1 MAAGRML
8 QGKIDDLPTIGLSLA
23 DAIKAGKKTFA
34 EIGMDRA
41 YTGAPSEAT
50 VGEGDDLYARLV
62 TMVVTEIE
70 EGLSA
75 S

>member
-8 QGKIDDLPTIGLSLA
+8 HGKIDDLPTLGLSLA

-34 EIGMDRA
+34 EIGMARA

-50 VGEGDDLYARLV
+50 TAEGDDLYARLV
-62 TMVVTEIE
+62 TMVVTEIK
-70 EGLSA
+70 EGLA
-75 S
+75 VA